1 MRVVAPQAEVTAPVI
16 PTESSTSSRYDK
28 TSRGNADSVIVD
40 SVEGCT
46 VKFAK
51 CCNPLPGD
59 SIIGYITRGYGVSIH
74 KYDCPNAQSGLS
86 NPNDKDRWVVASWSE
101 KLNRQTVGSF
111 EAVLSIIAEY
121 TPHLIADITLAL
133 TDMKVAITS
142 LATRENAG
150 EMVTLVGIKC
160 SGVDHLRNIIS
171 NLHRI
176 KGVREVSR
184 GSL

>member
-1 MRVVAPQAEVTAPVI
+1 M
-16 PTESSTSSRYDK
+16 
-28 TSRGNADSVIVD
+28 
-40 SVEGCT
+40 
-46 VKFAK
+46 
-51 CCNPLPGD
+51 
-59 SIIGYITRGYGVSIH
+59 
-74 KYDCPNAQSGLS
+74 
-86 NPNDKDRWVVASWSE
+86 VASWSE
-101 KLNRQTVGSF
+101 KLNRHTSGSF

-133 TDMKVAITS
+133 TDMKVAIVS

-150 EMVTLVGIKC
+150 ETLTLVGIKC
-160 SGVDHLRNIIS
+160 SGVDHLKNIIS